1 MAVDINTAIHDIRN
15 PLNTIAM
22 NAELARLII
31 ETNADPLKAINAIDA
46 ILRSCKLCSDRLQ
59 DLKKAVEH
67 THLTLSERDA
77 RKE

>member
-1 MAVDINTAIHDIRN
+1 MDINTAIHEIRN

-31 ETNADPLKAINAIDA
+31 ETNADPVKAINAIDA

-59 DLKKAVEH
+59 DLKKAVEPNP
-67 THLTLSERDA
+67 LTMHESNIHQG
-77 RKE
+77 

>member
-1 MAVDINTAIHDIRN
+1 MDINTAIHDIRN

-31 ETNADPLKAINAIDA
+31 ETNADPVKSINAIDA

-59 DLKKAVEH
+59 DLKKTVEQRQPFP
-67 THLTLSERDA
+67 THESDSHQG
-77 RKE
+77 